1 MLFNV
6 PFVADWKQIGDY
18 RQRQTDYSNERENKN
33 VLTMITK
40 LVTKYESKK
49 RVYSLKKSP
58 NGSNNGMVQ
67 AWVEQKRLK
76 HDILRLFTMSLFEN
90 I

>member
-49 RVYSLKKSP
+49 RVYSAKQSP
-58 NGSNNGMVQ
+58 NGSNNHG
-67 AWVEQKRLK
+67 L
-76 HDILRLFTMSLFEN
+76 
-90 I
+90 